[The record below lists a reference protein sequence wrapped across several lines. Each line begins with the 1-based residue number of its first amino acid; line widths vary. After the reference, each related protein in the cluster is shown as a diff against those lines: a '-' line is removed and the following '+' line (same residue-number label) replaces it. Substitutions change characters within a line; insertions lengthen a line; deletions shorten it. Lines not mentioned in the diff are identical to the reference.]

1 VSTEHDPE
9 ARRGTVA
16 VVVLSHR
23 GSAQVARLVSRLEK
37 SGRDMVTAVHHD
49 PRSEPLRLR
58 PSSSVALVPDP
69 VPCPWGKPGRL
80 EALRRSLRWLKDNVP
95 TLSWALVVSG
105 QDYPI
110 RTMASI
116 EDELASARCDAFIR
130 HFRLDSDPSQD
141 VHHWQT
147 KMRRRYLYRRRFPGL
162 PKSVELPWPRRNPF
176 HDGFGLYAGD
186 LWMNLSVR
194 AVDKMLDS
202 PLHEPLVRYLQRAPV
217 PDEAA
222 LVTLALSGEPELA
235 VVNELRRYIR
245 WPGGGVRHPAVLGP
259 ADVPAMRASSAFF
272 ARKLDPQAWPEAFDS
287 LDELAE
293 GRENNCTDT
302 DELQLS

>member
-1 VSTEHDPE
+1 VNTEPDPGE
-9 ARRGTVA
+9 RRGTLA

-23 GSAQVARLVSRLEK
+23 APAQVARLVSRLD
-37 SGRDMVTAVHHD
+37 SGRDTVTVVHHD

-58 PSSSVALVPDP
+58 TSSTVALVPNP
-69 VPCPWGKPGRL
+69 VPCPWGKPGRI

-95 TLSWALVVSG
+95 TLSWALVISG

-116 EDELASARCDAFIR
+116 EDELAVARCDAFIR
-130 HFRLDSDPSQD
+130 HFRLDSDPAQD
-141 VHHWQT
+141 VHRWQT
-147 KMRRRYLYRRRFPGL
+147 KMRSRHLYRRRLPGSA
-162 PKSVELPWPRRNPF
+162 KSVELPWPRRNPF

-186 LWMNLSVR
+186 LWINLSVR

-202 PLHEPLVRYLQRAPV
+202 RLYDPLMRYLQRAPV

-222 LVTLALSGEPELA
+222 LVTMAVSGEPELN

-245 WPGGGVRHPAVLGP
+245 WPGGGVLHPATLGP
-259 ADVPAMRASSAFF
+259 ADVPEMRASNGFF
-272 ARKLDPQAWPEAFDS
+272 ARKLNPEAWPEAYDA

-293 GRENNCTDT
+293 GREK
-302 DELQLS
+302 QLHQSG